1 MKIQMD
7 DPKDLNGNAE
17 SILEEKN
24 LNHTTDDF
32 KLNEDLDENASG

>member
-1 MKIQMD
+1 MD
-7 DPKDLNGNAE
+7 DSKDLNGNAE

-24 LNHTTDDF
+24 LNRTTDDF